1 MNTQY
6 TLGLHDPGFS
16 KATQLVVAFFCEY
29 YRKISL
35 TSLTKVEGEAITV
48 PATMRDK
55 LETWL
60 QHDQSLLATAERQR
74 VIHITNKGGNHKPY
88 ICTWNVKIRYS

>member
-1 MNTQY
+1 MTQAAVNIFK
-6 TLGLHDPGFS
+6 D
-16 KATQLVVAFFCEY
+16 KCQTQLTC
-29 YRKISL
+29 L
-35 TSLTKVEGEAITV
+35 LKVEGAAITV
-48 PATMRDK
+48 PAALRAK